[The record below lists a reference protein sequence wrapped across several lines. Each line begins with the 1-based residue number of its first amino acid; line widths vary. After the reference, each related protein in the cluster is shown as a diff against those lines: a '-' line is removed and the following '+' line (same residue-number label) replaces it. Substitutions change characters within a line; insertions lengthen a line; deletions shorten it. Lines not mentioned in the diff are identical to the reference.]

1 MTRRADPR
9 KPPRPFYR
17 FPWSPRAIDRAVELA
32 TLHEDAA
39 ACGPGAKPMSYR
51 GIAAELVAR
60 GLVDHKPDAATVA
73 RMLLPELA
81 KRRALAEMQKG
92 AA

>member
-1 MTRRADPR
+1 MTRRVDPR
-9 KPPRPFYR
+9 KAPRPFYR
-17 FPWSPRAIDRAVELA
+17 FPWSPRAIARAVELA
-32 TLHEDAA
+32 TLHEDVA

-51 GIAAELVAR
+51 HIADELVAQ
-60 GLVDHKPDAATVA
+60 GLVKHKPDAATVA

-81 KRRALAEMQKG
+81 KRRALAELAKG

>member
-17 FPWSPRAIDRAVELA
+17 FPWSDRARAKAVELA

-39 ACGPGAKPMSYR
+39 ACGPGARPMSYR
-51 GIAAELVAR
+51 HIADELVNQ
-60 GLVDHKPDAATVA
+60 GLVAHKPDAATVA